1 MLCAEC
7 AALQKERGD
16 LAGGQRLMV
25 LPKRQR
31 PKFTICR
38 RLCGKRRSP
47 LAAISFRVLRNT
59 SGRSA

>member
-31 PKFTICR
+31 PKFTISHS
-38 RLCGKRRSP
+38 LCGKRREP
-47 LAAISFRVLRNT
+47 AFGHQL
-59 SGRSA
+59 